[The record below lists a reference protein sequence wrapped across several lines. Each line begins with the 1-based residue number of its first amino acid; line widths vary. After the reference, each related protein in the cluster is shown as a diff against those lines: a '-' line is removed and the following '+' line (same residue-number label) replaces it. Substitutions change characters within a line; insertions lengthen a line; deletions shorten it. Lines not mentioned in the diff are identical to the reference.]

1 MSGINDV
8 PRGSGCVVEGMGAPS
23 SRPGFVF
30 FCFLR
35 ARCSASLYFLTLQ
48 RRRRGERER
57 CYAALLTSRLPR
69 EAEAWVARGCVR
81 TSSAA
86 NLTACNLKRS
96 HFATRCPRSTALFP
110 PRAGLLLVLFRF
122 SETDRIICSHS
133 LGDTLNTSSFFF
145 FFCKA
150 HTGTFKG
157 GKVKHYLGG
166 KGQPCFGSGPS
177 LPPNIFVV

>member
-1 MSGINDV
+1 MLCCSFDLALAERSRNV
-8 PRGSGCVVEGMGAPS
+8 GCA
-23 SRPGFVF
+23 
-30 FCFLR
+30 
-35 ARCSASLYFLTLQ
+35 
-48 RRRRGERER
+48 
-57 CYAALLTSRLPR
+57 
-69 EAEAWVARGCVR
+69 GCVR

-86 NLTACNLKRS
+86 NLTVCDLKIS
-96 HFATRCPRSTALFP
+96 HFATRCPRSSALFP
-110 PRAGLLLVLFRF
+110 PRAGFFCLLLVLFCF
-122 SETDRIICSHS
+122 FETDMFPFTGGHVKHR
-133 LGDTLNTSSFFF
+133 LFFFF